1 MIWLEAAWRH
11 RLACAG
17 EAACSPAVECYRRR
31 QTATDARKQ
40 NNTGPRILCV
50 GGPVVISLPC
60 KPFFVGILLEIHFTC
75 WLLACLLDWLLECSP
90 CSSLK
95 VRQRVHTISSPVET
109 VAALTTDSDVT
120 EGLIVQ
126 TALTNLSVVCFK
138 HICRLPVFNN
148 FLRRIWFSFSALTL
162 LVGRHEGHL
171 VSNKTVYN
179 TIQYGRLT
187 RAQKLI

>member
-1 MIWLEAAWRH
+1 MLPWSYDLTRSGMTSSPGLRGWS
-11 RLACAG
+11 RLQ
-17 EAACSPAVECYRRR
+17 SRRGVL
-31 QTATDARKQ
+31 QTTTDARKQ

-138 HICRLPVFNN
+138 HIWFVDYQYLIISFGGFG
-148 FLRRIWFSFSALTL
+148 FLSVL
-162 LVGRHEGHL
+162 
-171 VSNKTVYN
+171 
-179 TIQYGRLT
+179 
-187 RAQKLI
+187 